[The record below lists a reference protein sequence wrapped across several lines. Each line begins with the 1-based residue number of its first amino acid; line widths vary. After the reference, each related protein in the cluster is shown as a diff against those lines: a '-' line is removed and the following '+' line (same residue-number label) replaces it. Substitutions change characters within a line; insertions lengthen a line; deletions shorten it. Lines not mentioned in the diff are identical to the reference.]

1 MGDDAS
7 LDEFFDEAAG
17 EETESGDEY
26 SGGAAA
32 HASVSVDPATTTYEF
47 APDGV
52 ACDSCGTTVDRR
64 WHKGGALV
72 CGECKD
78 W

>member
-7 LDEFFDEAAG
+7 S
-17 EETESGDEY
+17 TP
-26 SGGAAA
+26 
-32 HASVSVDPATTTYEF
+32 SVEPATTTYEF

-52 ACDSCGTTVDRR
+52 ECASCGRTVERR
-64 WHKGGALV
+64 WQQDSALV